1 MDRMEVIQISGYT
14 EEEKVEI
21 AKRHLLPKEYAE
33 NGLST
38 ATISISEN
46 ALRSLIREYTRAV
59 SYTHLID
66 RMRQRLGKLERV
78 ADDGVVEKGDQT
90 LIDFVGTIDGVA
102 FEGGSAQEYEL
113 TLGSNTFIPGFEDQL
128 IGMKIGEE
136 KDVNVTFPED
146 YHQENLA
153 GKPAV
158 FKVNLRS
165 ARRKVLP
172 ELNDDFVK
180 DVSEEFDTVE
190 QLKADV
196 LANLTKRAEID
207 SETKAKADALK
218 QVLDGTEIEL
228 PEVMIERRIDYYVE
242 DFEQQVQ
249 SQGLSLDLF
258 FQYTNSD
265 MAALREQNRERA
277 ILAVKQDL
285 ILAAIVKAE
294 HIVPSEEDI
303 EKSFEEIA
311 QAYG

>member
-1 MDRMEVIQISGYT
+1 M
-14 EEEKVEI
+14 
-21 AKRHLLPKEYAE
+21 
-33 NGLST
+33 
-38 ATISISEN
+38 
-46 ALRSLIREYTRAV
+46 
-59 SYTHLID
+59 
-66 RMRQRLGKLERV
+66 
-78 ADDGVVEKGDQT
+78 
-90 LIDFVGTIDGVA
+90 
-102 FEGGSAQEYEL
+102 
-113 TLGSNTFIPGFEDQL
+113 
-128 IGMKIGEE
+128 
-136 KDVNVTFPED
+136 
-146 YHQENLA
+146 
-153 GKPAV
+153 

-311 QAYG
+311 QAYGQTADVVKESFEKTGRLDLLTENLALTKAVDFIYDNAKITEK